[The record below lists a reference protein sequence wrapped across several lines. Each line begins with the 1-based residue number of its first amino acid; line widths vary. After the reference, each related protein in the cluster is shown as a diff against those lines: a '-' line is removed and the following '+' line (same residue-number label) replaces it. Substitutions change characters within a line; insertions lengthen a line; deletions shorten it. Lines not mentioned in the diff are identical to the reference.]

1 MEKPNM
7 YYNFDLLIDRVLDTL
22 DKTNLLEIKQKLEM
36 IKTPTLVSGVGGSS
50 VVSNYASKVLSIKN
64 NVIATNIEPRDMNY
78 INISN
83 YNNILSCSYSGN
95 NYGVDTSFNNNLN
108 HYLLSSNR
116 LDNVININYKSS
128 IEEESSFIS
137 LAATL
142 IPMSILLS
150 YYLDNDISLIQDILN
165 NTLEKINIKNN
176 IYEVFTGYE
185 TSTASKYLDTTLV
198 ESGIGIPII
207 HDKYAFCHGRS
218 TIGKDNYNNKIILN
232 NDKELDKLLISLYED
247 ITIIDRK
254 YNDDIVND
262 YYITYMCM
270 LFTKQIAEYNNL
282 DLSRVNHSYVTKK
295 LYRFKGEM

>member
-185 TSTASKYLDTTLV
+185 TSTASKYLDSTLV

-262 YYITYMCM
+262 YYITYICM
-270 LFTKQIAEYNNL
+270 LLTKQIAEYNNL